1 MAPIDAGY
9 TLKMHQCLS
18 APSAPYLNVLNDS
31 FLLPEFNFLGDLLS
45 DESELRET
53 DWVHDEDLP
62 EVYFSGYR
70 TSVGPFIAEK
80 SIAKVLNRI
89 SFFIGSEPER
99 NIPFRPVVQGCRLYQ
114 VSSTELT

>member
-1 MAPIDAGY
+1 MSVERSGALRQINF
-9 TLKMHQCLS
+9 LS
-18 APSAPYLNVLNDS
+18 APSAPYLNVLIDA
-31 FLLPEFNFLGDLLS
+31 FLLQEFNFLGDLLS

-99 NIPFRPVVQGCRLYQ
+99 NIPFRPVVQG
-114 VSSTELT
+114 